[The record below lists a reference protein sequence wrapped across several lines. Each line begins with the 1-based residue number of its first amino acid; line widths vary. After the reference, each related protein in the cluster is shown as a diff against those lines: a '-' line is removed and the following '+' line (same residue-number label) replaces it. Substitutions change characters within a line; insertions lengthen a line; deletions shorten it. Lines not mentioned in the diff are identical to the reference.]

1 MTSTVNYRDTHFERA
16 NLTPIRGEPTFET
29 VHKLWNEIKA
39 NACSVYLHLGG
50 GTHGHLGLVLK
61 AAQYAD
67 VSNTFFTRPA
77 HPGLLVIPPV
87 ATAFQTST
95 IRDAHLEALR
105 VFCEFMGVEQVLI
118 QQIIARI
125 DAAYIPDVRDRTTNY
140 IDISV
145 SSLIV
150 HLQYTYGTLMPHE
163 L

>member
-1 MTSTVNYRDTHFERA
+1 M
-16 NLTPIRGEPTFET
+16 
-29 VHKLWNEIKA
+29 
-39 NACSVYLHLGG
+39 
-50 GTHGHLGLVLK
+50 
-61 AAQYAD
+61 
-67 VSNTFFTRPA
+67 
-77 HPGLLVIPPV
+77 